1 MKALFV
7 RGARFL
13 CKPYAEDQ
21 LQDSVKS
28 LLAA

>member
-1 MKALFV
+1 V
-7 RGARFL
+7 TGARFL

-21 LQDSVKS
+21 LHASVER

>member
-1 MKALFV
+1 LFV
-7 RGARFL
+7 TGARFL

-21 LQDSVKS
+21 LHASVER